1 MTVPILQDQLRKFRA
16 GSWGDVCNQQ
26 GVFDKV
32 VPLLREV
39 MSGENADNSS
49 AGLQPN
55 GTYFGHV
62 TRSVSEARIGKRS
75 ISLPR

>member
-1 MTVPILQDQLRKFRA
+1 MEVEDRSLTV
-16 GSWGDVCNQQ
+16 
-26 GVFDKV
+26 
-32 VPLLREV
+32 
-39 MSGENADNSS
+39 
-49 AGLQPN
+49 N